1 MILWMFIIEDKKMF
15 SGIIE
20 NFGKVKEF
28 KKKGDYLLKLS
39 TNLRIKDIKKGSSIS
54 CNGVCLTAHTIKK
67 NGRFVD
73 VSFDVSKETIKCTN
87 LSKLKKGSIV
97 NLEKSLRVGDE
108 VSGHFV
114 FGHVDCTTK
123 ISKIKKIDNSFQVSI
138 EISKEIK
145 KFIAKKCSIAINGV
159 SLTVNHV
166 SKRTFSV
173 NLVPYTWKNT
183 NFHSI
188 QEGEI
193 INVEVDML
201 ARYVTQHLK

>member
-1 MILWMFIIEDKKMF
+1 MF

-20 NFGKVKEF
+20 NFAKVKEF

-39 TNLRIKDIKKGSSIS
+39 TNFKIKDIKKGSSIA

-73 VSFDVSKETIKCTN
+73 VDFDVSKETIKCTN
-87 LSKLKKGSIV
+87 LSELRKGSIV
-97 NLEKSLRVGDE
+97 NLEKSLKVGE
-108 VSGHFV
+108 EISGHFV
-114 FGHVDCTTK
+114 FGHVDCVTK
-123 ISKIKKIDNSFQVSI
+123 ILKINKINNSYQVELAI
-138 EISKEIK
+138 TKETK
-145 KFIAKKCSIAINGV
+145 KFITRKSSIALNGV
-159 SLTVNHV
+159 SLTVNKV
-166 SKRTFSV
+166 SKRTFTV
-173 NLVPYTWKNT
+173 NIVPYTWKNT

-188 QEGEI
+188 REGQI

>member
-1 MILWMFIIEDKKMF
+1 MF

-28 KKKGDYLLKLS
+28 KKKGDYLLRVS
-39 TNLRIKDIKKGSSIS
+39 TNFKIKDIKKGSSIS

-67 NGRFVD
+67 NGKFVD
-73 VSFDVSKETIKCTN
+73 VDFDISKETIKRTN
-87 LSKLKKGSIV
+87 LSCLKKGSLI

-108 VSGHFV
+108 ISGHFV
-114 FGHVDCTTK
+114 FGHIDCTSKLLK
-123 ISKIKKIDNSFQVSI
+123 INKINDSHEITLKIP
-138 EISKEIK
+138 KEIK
-145 KFIAKKCSIAINGV
+145 KFIVNKCSVSLNGV
-159 SLTVNHV
+159 SLTVNDV
-166 SKRTFSV
+166 SSRTFSV

-183 NFHSI
+183 TFLLI
-188 QEGEI
+188 KEGEI

>member
-1 MILWMFIIEDKKMF
+1 MF

-28 KKKGDYLLKLS
+28 KKKKNYLLKLS
-39 TNLRIKDIKKGSSIS
+39 TNFKIKDIKKGSSVS

-67 NGRFVD
+67 NGVFLD
-73 VSFDVSKETIKCTN
+73 IDFDVSKETMKCTN
-87 LSKLKKGSIV
+87 LSNLKKGSIV

-108 VSGHFV
+108 ISGHFV
-114 FGHVDCTTK
+114 FGHIDCTTK
-123 ISKIKKIDNSFQVSI
+123 ILKINEVNKSH
-138 EISKEIK
+138 EITLALTKETK
-145 KFIAKKCSIAINGV
+145 RFIARKCSIALNGI
-159 SLTVNHV
+159 SLTVNRV
-166 SKRTFSV
+166 SKGKFTV
-173 NLVPYTWKNT
+173 NIVPYTWKNT
-183 NFHSI
+183 NFHSF

>member
-1 MILWMFIIEDKKMF
+1 MF

-28 KKKGDYLLKLS
+28 KRKGDYLLRVS
-39 TNLRIKDIKKGSSIS
+39 TNFKIKDIKKGSSIS

-67 NGRFVD
+67 NGKFVD
-73 VSFDVSKETIKCTN
+73 IDFDISKETIKRTN
-87 LSKLKKGSIV
+87 LSCLKKGSLI

-108 VSGHFV
+108 ISGHFV
-114 FGHVDCTTK
+114 FGHIDCTSKLLK
-123 ISKIKKIDNSFQVSI
+123 INKINDSHEITLKIP
-138 EISKEIK
+138 KEIK
-145 KFIAKKCSIAINGV
+145 KFIVNKCSVSLNGV
-159 SLTVNHV
+159 SLTVNEV
-166 SKRTFSV
+166 SNRTFSV

-183 NFHSI
+183 TFLLI
-188 QEGEI
+188 KEGEI

>member
-1 MILWMFIIEDKKMF
+1 MF

-28 KKKGDYLLKLS
+28 KKKGDYLLRLS
-39 TNLRIKDIKKGSSIS
+39 TNFRIKDIKKGSSIS

-73 VSFDVSKETIKCTN
+73 IDFDVSQETINCTN
-87 LSKLKKGSIV
+87 LSDLKKGSIV

-108 VSGHFV
+108 ISGHFV
-114 FGHVDCTTK
+114 FGHVDSTSKILK
-123 ISKIKKIDNSFQVSI
+123 ISQINNSYQVVFKITKNIKKL
-138 EISKEIK
+138 
-145 KFIAKKCSIAINGV
+145 IARKCSIALNGV
-159 SLTVNHV
+159 SLTVNTV
-166 SKRTFSV
+166 SKVTFSV
-173 NLVPYTWKNT
+173 NIVPYTWKNT
-183 NFHSI
+183 NFYLI
-188 QEGEI
+188 REGEI

>member
-1 MILWMFIIEDKKMF
+1 MF

-28 KKKGDYLLKLS
+28 KKRGDYLLKLS
-39 TNLRIKDIKKGSSIS
+39 TNFRIKDIKNGSSIS

-73 VSFDVSKETIKCTN
+73 IDFDVSQETINCTN
-87 LSKLKKGSIV
+87 LSDLKKGSIV

-108 VSGHFV
+108 ISGHFV
-114 FGHVDCTTK
+114 FGHVDSTSKILK
-123 ISKIKKIDNSFQVSI
+123 ISQINNSYQVVFKITKNIKKL
-138 EISKEIK
+138 
-145 KFIAKKCSIAINGV
+145 IARKCSIALNGV
-159 SLTVNHV
+159 SLTVNTV
-166 SKRTFSV
+166 SKVTFSV
-173 NLVPYTWKNT
+173 NIVPYTWKNT
-183 NFHSI
+183 NFYLI
-188 QEGEI
+188 REGEI

>member
-1 MILWMFIIEDKKMF
+1 MF

-20 NFGKVKEF
+20 NFAKVKEF

-39 TNLRIKDIKKGSSIS
+39 TSFKIKDIKKGTSIA

-67 NGRFVD
+67 NGKFVD
-73 VSFDVSKETIKCTN
+73 IDFDISRETIKCTN
-87 LSKLKKGSIV
+87 LSDLRKGSIV

-108 VSGHFV
+108 ISGHFV
-114 FGHVDCTTK
+114 FGHVDCITK
-123 ISKIKKIDNSFQVSI
+123 ILKINKVNNCHQVELAI
-138 EISKEIK
+138 TKETK
-145 KFIAKKCSIAINGV
+145 KFITRKCSIALNGI
-159 SLTVNHV
+159 SLTVNKV

-173 NLVPYTWKNT
+173 NIVPYTWKNT

>member
-1 MILWMFIIEDKKMF
+1 MFA
-15 SGIIE
+15 GIIE

-28 KKKGDYLLKLS
+28 KKKGDYLLTLS
-39 TNLRIKDIKKGSSIS
+39 TNFKIKDIKEGSSIS

-73 VSFDVSKETIKCTN
+73 IDFDVSKETIKCTN
-87 LSKLKKGSIV
+87 LSDLKKGSLV

-108 VSGHFV
+108 ISGHFV
-114 FGHVDCTTK
+114 FGHVDCATK
-123 ISKIKKIDNSFQVSI
+123 ILKIDKINKSHQI
-138 EISKEIK
+138 ELAITKETK
-145 KFIAKKCSIAINGV
+145 KFITRKCSIALNGV
-159 SLTVNHV
+159 SLTVNKV
-166 SKRTFSV
+166 SKGTFSV
-173 NLVPYTWKNT
+173 NIVPYTWKKT

-188 QEGEI
+188 REGEI

>member
-1 MILWMFIIEDKKMF
+1 MF

-20 NFGKVKEF
+20 NFAKVKEF

-39 TNLRIKDIKKGSSIS
+39 TNFKIKDIKKGSSIA

-73 VSFDVSKETIKCTN
+73 IDFDVSKETIKCTN
-87 LSKLKKGSIV
+87 LSELRKGSIV
-97 NLEKSLRVGDE
+97 NLEKSLKVGE
-108 VSGHFV
+108 EISGHFV
-114 FGHVDCTTK
+114 FGHVDCVTK
-123 ISKIKKIDNSFQVSI
+123 ILKINKINNSYQVELAI
-138 EISKEIK
+138 TKETK
-145 KFIAKKCSIAINGV
+145 KFITRKCSIALNGV
-159 SLTVNHV
+159 SLTVNKV
-166 SKRTFSV
+166 SKRTFTV
-173 NLVPYTWKNT
+173 NIVPYTWKNT

-188 QEGEI
+188 REGEI

>member
-1 MILWMFIIEDKKMF
+1 MF

-28 KKKGDYLLKLS
+28 KKKGEHLLKLS
-39 TNLRIKDIKKGSSIS
+39 TNFRIKDIRRGSSIS

-73 VSFDVSKETIKCTN
+73 IDFDVSQETINCTN
-87 LSKLKKGSIV
+87 LSDLKKGSIV

-108 VSGHFV
+108 ISGHFV
-114 FGHVDCTTK
+114 FGHVDST
-123 ISKIKKIDNSFQVSI
+123 SKILKINQINNSYQVVFKI
-138 EISKEIK
+138 TKNIK
-145 KFIAKKCSIAINGV
+145 KFITRKCSITLNGV
-159 SLTVNHV
+159 SLTVNTV
-166 SKRTFSV
+166 SKVTFSV
-173 NLVPYTWKNT
+173 NIVPYTWKNT
-183 NFHSI
+183 NFHLI
-188 QEGEI
+188 REGEI

>member
-1 MILWMFIIEDKKMF
+1 MF

-39 TNLRIKDIKKGSSIS
+39 TNFKIKDIKKGSSIS

-67 NGRFVD
+67 NGSFID
-73 VSFDVSKETIKCTN
+73 ISFDVSKETIKCTN
-87 LSKLKKGSIV
+87 LSDLKKGSIV
-97 NLEKSLRVGDE
+97 NLEKSLRFGDE
-108 VSGHFV
+108 ISGHFV

-123 ISKIKKIDNSFQVSI
+123 ILKISKIRKSYEVELAIT
-138 EISKEIK
+138 EETK
-145 KFIAKKCSIAINGV
+145 KFITRKCSVALNGV
-159 SLTVNHV
+159 SLTVNKV
-166 SKRTFSV
+166 SKGTFSV
-173 NLVPYTWKNT
+173 NIVSYTLENT

-188 QEGEI
+188 RKGEI

>member
-1 MILWMFIIEDKKMF
+1 MF

-28 KKKGDYLLKLS
+28 KKKGEYHLKLS
-39 TNLRIKDIKKGSSIS
+39 TNFKIKDIKKGSSIS

-67 NGRFVD
+67 NGKFIDVD
-73 VSFDVSKETIKCTN
+73 FDVSKETIRCTN
-87 LSKLKKGSIV
+87 LSGLEKGSIV

-114 FGHVDCTTK
+114 FGHVDSTTK
-123 ISKIKKIDNSFQVSI
+123 ILKINKIDRSHQVVFAI
-138 EISKEIK
+138 TKNTK
-145 KFIAKKCSIAINGV
+145 KFITRKCSIALNGI
-159 SLTVNHV
+159 SLTVNEV
-166 SKRTFSV
+166 SKGTFSV
-173 NLVPYTWKNT
+173 NIVPYTWKNT
-183 NFHSI
+183 NFHLI
-188 QEGEI
+188 REGEI

>member
-1 MILWMFIIEDKKMF
+1 MQNSTKPLMLVLSSP
-15 SGIIE
+15 SGA
-20 NFGKVKEF
+20 GK
-28 KKKGDYLLKLS
+28 
-39 TNLRIKDIKKGSSIS
+39 TT
-54 CNGVCLTAHTIKK
+54 LT
-67 NGRFVD
+67 
-73 VSFDVSKETIKCTN
+73 
-87 LSKLKKGSIV
+87 
-97 NLEKSLRVGDE
+97 
-108 VSGHFV
+108 
-114 FGHVDCTTK
+114 
-123 ISKIKKIDNSFQVSI
+123 KKIQESDNSFQVSI

>member
-1 MILWMFIIEDKKMF
+1 MF

-20 NFGKVKEF
+20 NFAKVKEF

-39 TNLRIKDIKKGSSIS
+39 TNFKIKDIKRGSSIA

-73 VSFDVSKETIKCTN
+73 IDFDVSKETIKCTN
-87 LSKLKKGSIV
+87 LSELRKGSIV
-97 NLEKSLRVGDE
+97 NLEKSLKVGE
-108 VSGHFV
+108 EISGHFV
-114 FGHVDCTTK
+114 FGHVDCVTK
-123 ISKIKKIDNSFQVSI
+123 ILKINKINKSHQVVFAI
-138 EISKEIK
+138 TKDTK
-145 KFIAKKCSIAINGV
+145 NFITRKCSIALNGI
-159 SLTVNHV
+159 SLTVNEV
-166 SKRTFSV
+166 SKGTFSV
-173 NLVPYTWKNT
+173 NIIPYTWKNT

-188 QEGEI
+188 REGEI

>member
-1 MILWMFIIEDKKMF
+1 MF

-28 KKKGDYLLKLS
+28 KKKGDYLLRVS
-39 TNLRIKDIKKGSSIS
+39 TNFKIKDIKKGSSIS

-67 NGRFVD
+67 NGKFVD
-73 VSFDVSKETIKCTN
+73 IDFDISKETIKRTN
-87 LSKLKKGSIV
+87 LSCLKKGSLI

-108 VSGHFV
+108 ISGHFV
-114 FGHVDCTTK
+114 FGHIDCTSKLLK
-123 ISKIKKIDNSFQVSI
+123 INKINDSHEITLKIP
-138 EISKEIK
+138 KEIK
-145 KFIAKKCSIAINGV
+145 KFIVNKCSVSLNGV
-159 SLTVNHV
+159 SLTVNEV
-166 SKRTFSV
+166 SNRTFSV

-183 NFHSI
+183 TFLLI
-188 QEGEI
+188 KEGEI